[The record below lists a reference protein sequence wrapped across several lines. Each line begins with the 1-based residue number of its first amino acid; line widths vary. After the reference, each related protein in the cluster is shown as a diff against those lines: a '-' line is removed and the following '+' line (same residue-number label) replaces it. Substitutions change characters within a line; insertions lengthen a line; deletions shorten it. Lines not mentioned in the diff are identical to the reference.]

1 MCSLWGRG
9 LHVHLVWLPLLP
21 LLCSVR
27 ARALIRSRCC
37 AASNELLTQ
46 PIVACELGNL
56 FNKEAVLTALLERTL
71 NPAFAHIRSTWGL
84 LGSGQLDRRC
94 GGAEVLI

>member
-1 MCSLWGRG
+1 M
-9 LHVHLVWLPLLP
+9 
-21 LLCSVR
+21 
-27 ARALIRSRCC
+27 
-37 AASNELLTQ
+37 
-46 PIVACELGNL
+46 ACELGNL

-84 LGSGQLDRRC
+84 LGSGQLDRLC